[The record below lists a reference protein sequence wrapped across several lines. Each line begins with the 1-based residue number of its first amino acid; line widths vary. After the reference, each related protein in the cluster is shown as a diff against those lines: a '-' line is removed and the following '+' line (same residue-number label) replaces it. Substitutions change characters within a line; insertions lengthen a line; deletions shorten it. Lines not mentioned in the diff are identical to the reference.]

1 MARDNLNLV
10 AKMANAVREEVHKVI
25 VGMDYVIDAVLI
37 ALLSQ
42 GHIIVEGPPG
52 LAKTYLVKAFSNS
65 LNLDFKRIQ
74 FTSDMLPA
82 DIIGSMVYNRRGGA
96 FEFRHGPIFANIVLA
111 DEINRAPPRSQS
123 ALLEAMQER
132 QVTVEGTRHP
142 LSDPFM
148 VVATQNPVE
157 LEGTYPLP
165 EAELDRF
172 MMRVY
177 VESPS
182 VPEEL
187 TILEMK
193 NVYGEE
199 MRAGKVVGKETVLE
213 AIEAV
218 KDVHLDRSI
227 MEYLVRIIEATRSDQ
242 RLVLGGSP
250 RATVYLMYA
259 SKAMAALDGKRYV
272 TPDHVK
278 AVTVQVLNH
287 RLIIKPEAQALSPIF
302 AYKTA
307 KRVVEDILARVEAPR

>member
-1 MARDNLNLV
+1 MAGDNLNLV

-65 LNLDFKRIQ
+65 LDLDFKRIQ

-96 FEFRHGPIFANIVLA
+96 FEFRKGPIFANIVLA

-199 MRAGKVVGKETVLE
+199 MRAGKVVGKETVLK

-278 AVTVQVLNH
+278 AITVQVLNH

-307 KRVVEDILARVEAPR
+307 ERVVKDILARVEAPR

>member
-1 MARDNLNLV
+1 MAGDNLNLV

-65 LNLDFKRIQ
+65 LDLDFKRIQ

-96 FEFRHGPIFANIVLA
+96 FEFRQGPIFANIVLA

-199 MRAGKVVGKETVLE
+199 MRAGKVVGKETVLK

-272 TPDHVK
+272 APDHVK
-278 AVTVQVLNH
+278 AITVQVLNH

-307 KRVVEDILARVEAPR
+307 KRVVKDILARVEAPR

>member
-1 MARDNLNLV
+1 LAGDDLSFV
-10 AKMANAVREEVHKVI
+10 AKMAGAVREEVHKVI

-65 LNLDFKRIQ
+65 LDLDFKRIQ

-82 DIIGSMVYNRRGGA
+82 DIIGSMVYNRRGGS
-96 FEFRHGPIFANIVLA
+96 FEFRKGPIFANIVLA

-132 QVTVEGTRHP
+132 QVTVEGIRHP

-187 TILEMK
+187 MILGLK

-199 MRAGKVVGKETVLE
+199 MRAGEVVAKETVLR
-213 AIEAV
+213 AIEVV

-227 MEYLVRIIEATRSDQ
+227 MEYLVGIIKATRSDQ
-242 RLVLGGSP
+242 RLILGGSP

-278 AVTVQVLNH
+278 AVAVQVLNH
-287 RLIIKPEAQALSPIF
+287 RLIMKPEAQVLSPVF

-307 KRVVEDILARVEAPR
+307 ERVVRDILAHVEAPR

>member
-1 MARDNLNLV
+1 LAGDNLNLV

-65 LNLDFKRIQ
+65 LDLDFKRIQ

-96 FEFRHGPIFANIVLA
+96 FEFRQGPIFANIVLA

-123 ALLEAMQER
+123 ALLEVMQER

-199 MRAGKVVGKETVLE
+199 MRAGKVVGKETVLK

-278 AVTVQVLNH
+278 AITVQVLNH

-307 KRVVEDILARVEAPR
+307 KRVVKDILARVEAPR

>member
-1 MARDNLNLV
+1 M
-10 AKMANAVREEVHKVI
+10 
-25 VGMDYVIDAVLI
+25 
-37 ALLSQ
+37 
-42 GHIIVEGPPG
+42 
-52 LAKTYLVKAFSNS
+52 
-65 LNLDFKRIQ
+65 
-74 FTSDMLPA
+74 
-82 DIIGSMVYNRRGGA
+82 
-96 FEFRHGPIFANIVLA
+96 
-111 DEINRAPPRSQS
+111 
-123 ALLEAMQER
+123 
-132 QVTVEGTRHP
+132 
-142 LSDPFM
+142 
-148 VVATQNPVE
+148 
-157 LEGTYPLP
+157 
-165 EAELDRF
+165 
-172 MMRVY
+172 
-177 VESPS
+177 ESPS

-278 AVTVQVLNH
+278 AITVQVLNH

-307 KRVVEDILARVEAPR
+307 KRVVEDILARVEGPR

>member
-1 MARDNLNLV
+1 MASDNLNLV

-37 ALLSQ
+37 TLLSQ

-65 LNLDFKRIQ
+65 LDLDFKRIQ

-82 DIIGSMVYNRRGGA
+82 DIIGSMVYNRRGGT
-96 FEFRHGPIFANIVLA
+96 FEFRQGPIFANIVLA

-132 QVTVEGTRHP
+132 QVTVEGARHP

-199 MRAGKVVGKETVLE
+199 MRAGKVVGKETVLK

-278 AVTVQVLNH
+278 AITVQVLNH

>member
-1 MARDNLNLV
+1 MAGDNLNLV

-65 LNLDFKRIQ
+65 LDLDFKRIQ

-96 FEFRHGPIFANIVLA
+96 FEFRQGPIFANIVLA

-199 MRAGKVVGKETVLE
+199 MRAGKVVGKETVLK

-278 AVTVQVLNH
+278 AITVQVLNH

-302 AYKTA
+302 AYETA
-307 KRVVEDILARVEAPR
+307 KLVVKDILARVEAPR

>member
-1 MARDNLNLV
+1 MAGDNLNLV

-65 LNLDFKRIQ
+65 LDLDFKRIQ

-96 FEFRHGPIFANIVLA
+96 FEFRQGPIFANIVLA

-199 MRAGKVVGKETVLE
+199 MRAGKVVGKETVLK

-278 AVTVQVLNH
+278 AITVQVLNH

-307 KRVVEDILARVEAPR
+307 KRVVKDILARVEAPR

>member
-1 MARDNLNLV
+1 MTGDNLSLV
-10 AKMANAVREEVHKVI
+10 TKMASAVREEVHKVI

-42 GHIIVEGPPG
+42 GHVIVEGPPG

-65 LNLDFKRIQ
+65 LDLDFKRIQ

-82 DIIGSMVYNRRGGA
+82 DIIGSMVYNRRGGT
-96 FEFRHGPIFANIVLA
+96 FEFRQGPIFANIVLA

-132 QVTVEGTRHP
+132 QVTVEGARHP

-177 VESPS
+177 VKSPS

-199 MRAGKVVGKETVLE
+199 MRAGKVVGMKTVLK

-218 KDVHLDRSI
+218 KDVYLDRSI
-227 MEYLVRIIEATRSDQ
+227 REYLVRIIEATRSDQ
-242 RLVLGGSP
+242 RLILGGSP
-250 RATVYLMYA
+250 RATVHLMYA
-259 SKAMAALDGKRYV
+259 SKAMAALEGKRYV

-278 AVTVQVLNH
+278 AVTVPVLNH
-287 RLIIKPEAQALSPIF
+287 RLIIKPEAQALSPVF

-307 KRVVEDILARVEAPR
+307 EQVVRDILSRVEAPR

>member
-1 MARDNLNLV
+1 VRNEDLSFV
-10 AKMANAVREEVHKVI
+10 AKIASAVREEVHKVI
-25 VGMDYVIDAVLI
+25 VGMDYVIDAVLT
-37 ALLSQ
+37 AVLSE
-42 GHIIVEGPPG
+42 GHIMVEGPPG

-65 LNLDFKRIQ
+65 LDLDFKRIQ
-74 FTSDMLPA
+74 FTSDMLPS
-82 DIIGSMVYNRRGGA
+82 DIIGSMIYSTRTGA
-96 FEFRHGPIFANIVLA
+96 FEFRKGPIFANIVLA

-123 ALLEAMQER
+123 ALLEAMQEK
-132 QVTVEGTRHP
+132 QVTVEGVRHP
-142 LSDPFM
+142 LPSPFM

-177 VESPS
+177 VEPPS

-187 TILEMK
+187 GILEMK

-199 MRAGKVVGKETVLE
+199 MRAVKVTGREEVLK

-218 KDVHLDRSI
+218 KDVYVDRSI
-227 MEYLVRIIEATRSDQ
+227 MEYMVKIIGATRSDP
-242 RLVLGGSP
+242 RLILGGSP
-250 RATVYLMYA
+250 RATVFLMYA
-259 SKAMAALDGKRYV
+259 SKAMAALEGKGYV

-278 AVTVQVLNH
+278 VVALQVLNH
-287 RLIIKPEAQALSPIF
+287 RLIIKPEAQAPSPLY

-307 KRVVEDILARVEAPR
+307 EHVVRDILAKVEAPR

>member
-1 MARDNLNLV
+1 VAGDNLNLV

-65 LNLDFKRIQ
+65 LDLDFKRIQ

-96 FEFRHGPIFANIVLA
+96 FEFRQGPIFANIVLA

-123 ALLEAMQER
+123 ALLEVMQER

-199 MRAGKVVGKETVLE
+199 MRADKVVGKETVLK

-242 RLVLGGSP
+242 RLILGGSP

-278 AVTVQVLNH
+278 AITVQVLNH

-307 KRVVEDILARVEAPR
+307 KRVVKDILARVEAPR